1 MQSEPGAAFNY
12 SNKGYRLLGEI
23 AEAASG
29 KSYDA
34 NAREL
39 FAKAGLTA
47 TYTAENFTGKNLAGA
62 HTGPNS
68 NTTPVPNMPQRL
80 AYGSISTA
88 AGGLL
93 STVSDLHR
101 WNAALHKGKVLQ
113 PNSLKK
119 FVTQTSM
126 MKHPVIGQVGYGYGI
141 MLSERPK
148 SYLHTGYVKGSPTLL
163 IFYPQSKTSMVVVSN
178 IADTS
183 KTKSAIFKPHIEAKI
198 ITDAI
203 ENALIEMEKRD

>member
-1 MQSEPGAAFNY
+1 M
-12 SNKGYRLLGEI
+12 LGEI
-23 AEAASG
+23 VEAASG
-29 KSYDA
+29 KSYDE
-34 NAREL
+34 NARDL
-39 FAKAGLTA
+39 LAKTGLTN
-47 TYTAENFTGKNLAGA
+47 TFTAENFTGKNLAGA
-62 HTGPNS
+62 HTGTFN
-68 NTTPVPNMPQRL
+68 NVTAVENMPRRL
-80 AYGSISTA
+80 VHSSISTA
-88 AGGLL
+88 AGGIL
-93 STVSDLHR
+93 STVADLHR
-101 WNAALHKGKVLQ
+101 WNAALHNGKVLQ

-148 SYLHTGYVKGSPTLL
+148 SYLHTGYVKGSPTFL
-163 IFYPQSKTSMVVVSN
+163 IYYPQSKTSMVVVSN

-183 KTKSAIFKPHIEAKI
+183 KTKSAIFKPHTEAKI